1 MKNPK
6 NKKMAPS
13 RERYENGHPTVSAR
27 MPIDKRNR
35 LVAVLER
42 LGLTLGELL
51 IKFADEQEIITRPLA
66 EARKEGF
73 IEARKMFGVWY
84 PCQKCGRQILINS
97 QKEKVAAARHMVEEG
112 WAHEECPEETK
123 PAD

>member
-1 MKNPK
+1 MAAKPR
-6 NKKMAPS
+6 KKSPS
-13 RERYENGHPTVSAR
+13 RSRYENGHPTVSAR
-27 MPIDKRNR
+27 MPIDKRDR

-73 IEARKMFGVWY
+73 IEARKIYGVYY
-84 PCQKCGRQILINS
+84 PCQKCGGQILINTLE
-97 QKEKVAAARHMVEEG
+97 EKVAAARCMVENG
-112 WAHEECPEETK
+112 WAHQQCPEER
-123 PAD
+123 